1 MQSSSSNFSK
11 TDDPKKEK
19 QKKWFTTITLILSI
33 GVILYFLFT
42 TDGLDT
48 LMQISKNIRLRWLEI
63 ALLAILARYAIE
75 GYVLYLLSRH
85 LDPSWT
91 FRKSFTVGMVG
102 FLYSALTPFS
112 AGEPMEIYTMDRMG
126 MSA

>member
-1 MQSSSSNFSK
+1 MQSSSSNLNK

-42 TDGLDT
+42 TDGVDA
-48 LMQISKNIRLRWLEI
+48 LMEISKNIRLRWLEI
-63 ALLAILARYAIE
+63 ALLAIFARYAIE

-102 FLYSALTPFS
+102 FLYRPF
-112 AGEPMEIYTMDRMG
+112 PR
-126 MSA
+126 

>member
-48 LMQISKNIRLRWLEI
+48 LMQISKKRTNHLKPRLCRL
-63 ALLAILARYAIE
+63 
-75 GYVLYLLSRH
+75 
-85 LDPSWT
+85 
-91 FRKSFTVGMVG
+91 G
-102 FLYSALTPFS
+102 FK
-112 AGEPMEIYTMDRMG
+112 
-126 MSA
+126 